1 MKLKDNIKSVII
13 EVVCILYA
21 LLFVYAAMSKF
32 LEFENFQ
39 AQLGQSPILGA
50 YTGMLSYIVIAVE
63 LLLALILAIPKTKVR
78 LPGLYASFG
87 LMIMFTVYI
96 VIILNFSSTIPCSCG
111 GVLENMN
118 WNEHL
123 IFNIFFILLVISGIV
138 LSSVNGKK
146 AWFKLVIITMIGSL
160 IITLL
165 YVRTEYVMQKE
176 NPFVR
181 RFTPGSS
188 KNVSETKLHN
198 NTLYFAGADHNSIY
212 IGDPLAPLHIFKYDS
227 TLKKKQHYKIQL
239 DRDDFPFRSV
249 QVKVVPPYF
258 FVIDGTIP
266 VIYRGKISDWKAKVL
281 MKDNGYYFSK
291 TVVID
296 SSQIAFRTQEE
307 KSAENILGL
316 FSFES
321 GLKSSLKSSLFPDLL
336 QKQVD
341 GLFDT
346 DGMMNYNPQSK
357 TFVYLYY
364 YRNQF
369 IVTNDKL
376 QLKYRGN
383 TIDTTKTANIKPV
396 FIKEKGQRKL
406 ASSGG
411 AVNKLSTLR
420 DNTLFVNSSL
430 RGEYEAK
437 EMWDTASIVDVYDI
451 SSKSYI
457 SSLYIYKVGVSKMKD
472 MITVDNNLYVIVG
485 KNLQRYE
492 LNKDLKM
499 NNNKSISAD
508 SRGKD

>member
-1 MKLKDNIKSVII
+1 MKLKTNIKSVII

-21 LLFVYAAMSKF
+21 LLFVYAAMSKL

-78 LPGLYASFG
+78 LPVLYASFG
-87 LMIMFTVYI
+87 LMIMFTIYI

-118 WNEHL
+118 WYEHL
-123 IFNIFFILLVISGIV
+123 IFNIFFLLLAISAIV
-138 LSSVNGKK
+138 LSSVNYKK
-146 AWFKLVIITMIGSL
+146 AVLKLVIITVIGSL

-165 YVRTEYVMQKE
+165 YVRTEYVMHKE

-188 KNVSETKLHN
+188 KKISETKLHN
-198 NTLYFAGADHNSIY
+198 NTLYFAGADRNVIY
-212 IGDPLAPLHIFKYDS
+212 IGDQMAPLHIFEYDS

-258 FVIDGTIP
+258 FVTDGTIP

-291 TVVID
+291 AVVID
-296 SSQIAFRTQEE
+296 ASNIAFRTQEE

-316 FSFES
+316 FRFEK
-321 GLKSSLKSSLFPDLL
+321 GLKSSLYPDLL
-336 QKQVD
+336 QKQID

-346 DGMMNYNPQSK
+346 DGMMNYSPESK
-357 TFVYLYY
+357 TFLYLYY

-406 ASSGG
+406 ASSRG

-430 RGEYEAK
+430 RGEYEPK

-457 SSLYIYKVGVSKMKD
+457 SSLYIYKVGVMKMKD
-472 MITVDNNLYVIVG
+472 MIAVDNNLYVIVG

-499 NNNKSISAD
+499 NKNKSISAD
-508 SRGKD
+508 SRGND